1 MSDALHGVL
10 AEFADGDALLRAT
23 RAARAEGYRA
33 IDAYSPLP
41 LDGLAEAIGFPRTR
55 VPLITL
61 IGGIAGGA
69 GAYFLQ
75 WYTAVIDYP
84 INVGGRPL
92 HSWPAFIV
100 PTFELT
106 VLGAALAAVF
116 GMLALNRLPAYQHPV
131 FNVAEFHLASRN
143 RFFLC
148 LRADDRRF
156 NPASARAFL
165 EAQRAMKIWEVPA

>member
-1 MSDALHGVL
+1 MSARSHGML
-10 AEFADGDALLRAT
+10 GEFANGDALLRAA
-23 RAARAEGYRA
+23 RAARQHGYTV
-33 IDAYSPLP
+33 IDAYAPFPLQ
-41 LDGLAEAIGFPRTR
+41 GLAEAIGFHRTR

-61 IGGIAGGA
+61 LGGIVGGA

-75 WYTAVIDYP
+75 WYSAVVSYP
-84 INVGGRPL
+84 ENIGGRPL

-116 GMLALNRLPAYQHPV
+116 GMLALNRLPKYQHPL
-131 FNVAEFHLASRN
+131 FDVADFELASRN

-148 LRADDRRF
+148 LRATDPRF
-156 NPASARAFL
+156 DAKAARAFL
-165 EAQRAMKIWEVPA
+165 QREHALEVWEVPA